1 MITLNQYH
9 EIRNDFF
16 NGLINKKVIKDTNKN
31 FIIIDIFLYQILND
45 KIKIV

>member
-16 NGLINKKVIKDTNKN
+16 NNLISKKLIKDTNNN
-31 FIIIDIFLYQILND
+31 FLMIDNILYQILND